1 VPWSRLRGQ
10 PPGLKRLPRDDQP
23 PRPMPLLTQPF
34 AGGMTAWVVIFGTV
48 IAELIGGAVVGNQA
62 SAAIAVPVLIAP
74 VVVAYGFA
82 VVQWWQVR
90 SSGAEPPSWWH
101 LGGIAAAVITW
112 LVWPTVPAAIQG
124 TGVLGGM
131 PKGHGFCY
139 ILPNPAPCLHRAAQA
154 ADDHYLAFWC
164 TGAVI
169 VLTALLTRRSRIAAY
184 AALPAALAGGQL
196 SAFFLTQFVLYYH
209 LVLSVAPREVPGRLI
224 GCCQCL
230 VSCSCLAAATGADRP
245 APSSRGVGAS
255 AGRPPTSY
263 EEAD

>member
-1 VPWSRLRGQ
+1 MPWSRRRGQ
-10 PPGLKRLPRDDQP
+10 PPGLKPLPRDDQP
-23 PRPMPLLTQPF
+23 PRPEPLLTQPF
-34 AGGMTAWVVIFGTV
+34 AGTMTGWVVIFCAV

-74 VVVAYGFA
+74 VVVAFGFA

-90 SSGAEPPSWWH
+90 SSGAEPTSWWH
-101 LGGIAAAVITW
+101 LGGIAAAAITW
-112 LVWPTVPAAIQG
+112 LLWPTVPSALQG
-124 TGVLGGM
+124 TGVPGGM

-169 VLTALLTRRSRIAAY
+169 VLAALLTRRSRIAAY
-184 AALPAALAGGQL
+184 AAMPAALAGGQL

-209 LVLSVAPREVPGRLI
+209 LVLSAALSYRRHRARRPARLI
-224 GCCQCL
+224 GC
-230 VSCSCLAAATGADRP
+230 
-245 APSSRGVGAS
+245 
-255 AGRPPTSY
+255 
-263 EEAD
+263 

>member
-1 VPWSRLRGQ
+1 VPWSRRRGQ

-23 PRPMPLLTQPF
+23 SRPEPLLTQPF
-34 AGGMTAWVVIFGTV
+34 AGTMTGWVVIFCAV

-74 VVVAYGFA
+74 VVVAFGFA

-90 SSGAEPPSWWH
+90 SSGAEPTSWWH
-101 LGGIAAAVITW
+101 LGGIAAAAITW
-112 LVWPTVPAAIQG
+112 LLWPTVPSALQG
-124 TGVLGGM
+124 TGVPGGM
-131 PKGHGFCY
+131 RGGHGYCY

-169 VLTALLTRRSRIAAY
+169 VLAALLTRRSRIAAY
-184 AALPAALAGGQL
+184 AAMPAALAGSQL

-209 LVLSVAPREVPGRLI
+209 LVLSAASSYRRHRARRPARLI
-224 GCCQCL
+224 RC
-230 VSCSCLAAATGADRP
+230 
-245 APSSRGVGAS
+245 
-255 AGRPPTSY
+255 
-263 EEAD
+263 